1 MLRTCARVQVGVG
14 VGARVRVCVRV
25 ERGRETCEWSDSWL
39 VQLLLRRTTIA
50 DTDTDA
56 TTPATTAHTP
66 PSPPSTTHS

>member
-1 MLRTCARVQVGVG
+1 MRTCARVQVGVG
-14 VGARVRVCVRV
+14 VGARVCVCVRV

-66 PSPPSTTHS
+66 PLPPSTTHS